1 MKTKNLQ
8 VLTIKEMQVI
18 NGGYNLIEYI
28 AMGLGYV
35 AGAISKGNSLQSS
48 IPIDEKDSLD
58 WLKSVIGNLNIWK
71 QNIK

>member
-8 VLTIKEMQVI
+8 VLTIKEMQDI

-35 AGAISKGNSLQSS
+35 AGAISSGSSFQTAAEANSKY
-48 IPIDEKDSLD
+48 PIGPNK
-58 WLKSVIGNLNIWK
+58 W
-71 QNIK
+71 